1 MLKVVLD
8 IWSQKTQTVRQAGNS
23 LVVPL
28 TQSLKVSLALA
39 QGLQAHDTQVDTLN
53 VRGQNS
59 KILWN
64 HRKCLFQ
71 EKHLPI
77 INYKYSS

>member
-1 MLKVVLD
+1 MLEVVLD

-23 LVVPL
+23 LVIPL

-64 HRKCLFQ
+64 WIKGL
-71 EKHLPI
+71 
-77 INYKYSS
+77 

>member
-1 MLKVVLD
+1 MLEVVLD

-23 LVVPL
+23 LVIPL

-39 QGLQAHDTQVDTLN
+39 QGLQAHDTQVYTLN

-59 KILWN
+59 KIL
-64 HRKCLFQ
+64 
-71 EKHLPI
+71 
-77 INYKYSS
+77 